1 MKQVIRFRW
10 LFAVLWIAL
19 AAGLF
24 LLAPNL
30 QDLVRDKGNIEVPK
44 DYNSQ
49 QADKLLEQV
58 SGNKSKDTA
67 SAVLVFNDKKKLDKE
82 EKKDIKRIIDKLETN
97 KDKLGVSDVLDYT
110 KDKQIADQTVSK
122 DGKTILVPF
131 NVSLQSQDIGES
143 RDKIEKEVKD
153 SKVDHYLTGQQYIEQ
168 DIILNSEEGLKKTEL
183 ITVGLILVI
192 LFIVFRSF
200 VAPFIPLLTVGIS
213 YLAAQSVVAILAD
226 TVNFPLS
233 TFTQIFM
240 VAVMFGIGTD
250 YCILII
256 NRFKE
261 ELGRHDTAKEAVL
274 TTYRSTG
281 KTFMFA
287 GLAVLI
293 GFSAIGLSTFSL
305 YQSAVAVAVGVAVML
320 LAILTLVPFFL
331 ATLGSKLFWPFHK
344 NVAHKESGIWGTMG
358 KYAWKRPMVAILI
371 VAVITIP
378 FLLTYSGSKSYNS
391 LDEIGNSYPS
401 VKGFNL
407 IADSFGAGQIM
418 PMTVVLETKNHK
430 VASTK
435 DYQDIE
441 QITNELSKVKGV
453 HSVRSATRP
462 AGKIIDDFRLKNQA
476 KKLADGLG
484 KSEEGLN
491 KIQQGLGGASSQLQQ
506 AGPSKEQQAQM
517 QQAQAAQQV
526 PGAQADGQAAQMQ
539 QAQLQQMQQ
548 AQAQMD
554 QLGQLQKGIG
564 DSADGLGKIG
574 KGLDQTKAYL
584 EEIGKNADPSYVYI
598 PEDAIK
604 DKDFKQGTEMYLS
617 EDKKVTKFEVILD
630 YNPYSKKAMN
640 LVSKVKDRVDAT
652 KKGTV
657 FADSQ
662 AKIGGVS
669 SMNHD
674 LQQISDEDY
683 SRTAVLMIAGIFIIL
698 VILLKSLVMPL
709 YLIGSL
715 LLTYF
720 TSMAIGEVIFTNV
733 MDYSGMTWAIP
744 FFAFVMLVALGIDYS
759 IFLMGRF
766 NETRTGDIMNTFL
779 QSMKD
784 MGTVVISAAVI
795 LGGTFA
801 AMLPSGVLSLLQ
813 IATVVITG
821 LFLYALIILPLFI
834 PVMVRLFGPF
844 NWWPFKRN
852 SERETE

>member
-24 LLAPNL
+24 YFSPNL
-30 QDLVRDKGNIEVPK
+30 QDLVRDKGNITVP
-44 DYNSQ
+44 DNYNSQ
-49 QADKLLEQV
+49 QADQLLKKV
-58 SGNKSKDTA
+58 SGETGDDTA
-67 SAVLVFNDKKKLDKE
+67 SAVLVFHDSKKLDKK
-82 EKKDIKRIIDKLETN
+82 EKDEVKKAIADLKKN
-97 KDKLGVSDVLDYT
+97 KDKIGASDILDFT
-110 KDKQIADQTVSK
+110 EDKQIADQTVSD
-122 DGKTILVPF
+122 DGKTIIVPF
-131 NVSLQSQDIGES
+131 NVSLKQQDIDQS
-143 RDKIEKEVKD
+143 RGKIDSLMKNVKI
-153 SKVDHYLTGQQYIEQ
+153 DHYLTGQQYIEQ
-168 DIILNSEEGLKKTEL
+168 DIILNSEEGLQKTEL

-192 LFIVFRSF
+192 LFVVFRS
-200 VAPFIPLLTVGIS
+200 VIAPFIPLLTVGIS
-213 YLAAQSVVAILAD
+213 YLTAQSVVAILAD

-261 ELGRHDTAKEAVL
+261 ELGKHDTAKEAVL
-274 TTYRSTG
+274 TTYRQTG
-281 KTFMFA
+281 KTFLFA

-331 ATLGSKLFWPFHK
+331 ATLGSKLFWPFDK
-344 NVAHKESGIWGTMG
+344 NVAHKESKLWGNMG
-358 KYAWKRPMVAILI
+358 GFSWVRPMVALLI
-371 VAVITIP
+371 VAVISIP
-378 FLLTYSGSKSYNS
+378 VLLTYNGTKSYNS
-391 LDEIGNSYPS
+391 LEEIGSNYPS

-407 IADSFGAGQIM
+407 ISDSFGAGQIM
-418 PMTVVLETKNHK
+418 PMTVVMKSKNDINN
-430 VASTK
+430 VK

-441 QITNELSKVKGV
+441 KISNELSKLKGV

-462 AGKIIDDFRLKNQA
+462 AGSIIDDFRLKNQA
-476 KKLADGLG
+476 DKLADGLSQSTEGIG
-484 KSEEGLN
+484 KIQEGLN
-491 KIQQGLGGASSQLQQ
+491 QASGQLQQ
-506 AGPSKEQQAQM
+506 AGPSKEQQEQM
-517 QQAQAAQQV
+517 QQAGGQVQASGQQSDQAAQAQAAQ
-526 PGAQADGQAAQMQ
+526 AQS
-539 QAQLQQMQQ
+539 
-548 AQAQMD
+548 AQAQME
-554 QLGQLQKGIG
+554 QLGQLQKGLG
-564 DSADGLGKIG
+564 DSADGLGKVNE
-574 KGLDQTKAYL
+574 GLDQTKKYL
-584 EEIGKNADPSYVYI
+584 EEISKNADPSYVYI
-598 PEDAIK
+598 PESAVK
-604 DKDFKQGTEMYLS
+604 DKAFKQGADMYMS
-617 EDKKVTKFEVILD
+617 DQHDVVKFDVILD

-640 LVSKVKDRVDAT
+640 LVNKVEQTIDSAKKD
-652 KKGTV
+652 TV
-657 FADSQ
+657 FKDSNP
-662 AKIGGVS
+662 KIAGVS

-674 LQQISDEDY
+674 LQNISDEDY
-683 SRTAVLMIAGIFIIL
+683 SRTAILMIAGIFIIL
-698 VILLKSLVMPL
+698 VILLKSIVMPL

-720 TSMAIGEVIFTNV
+720 TSMAIGEMIFTNIL
-733 MDYSGMTWAIP
+733 DYTGMTWAIP

-766 NETRTGDIMNTFL
+766 NETRSGNLKQTFL

-784 MGTVVISAAVI
+784 MGAVVISAAVI

-821 LFLYALIILPLFI
+821 LFLYAFIILPLFI

-844 NWWPFKRN
+844 NWWPFKRE
-852 SERETE
+852 SEKEKE